1 MPALRAAELEVLY
14 TANTVGVEK
23 AEKQVKD
30 SAERIEKK
38 PVVKKVGADTSDAE
52 KGMDRVE
59 ADAKKLVSERAMLQ
73 VDADI
78 TRTEKSLQRA
88 RDKVEDLQIRGEA
101 GFEVTAETKRAEA
114 AVARLEQQAERLGK
128 LRESI
133 TVEADTDKAETGLK
147 RFLSLFKRESEEAGT
162 ESGRSLSKGLDSATR
177 GAGEKVGQVVGGD
190 IEGSLIAAL
199 TAIPIAGGIVIGGV
213 AIGKAIVAGVQ
224 DGLQQEVGFDR
235 LEALTGISPEQAMRI
250 GRAAGE
256 AYTNVFGES
265 VEANM
270 DTARLALQFRIIDP
284 DASSRDAQQVVQ
296 GLSGIADVLGEDV
309 RPVATAVTQ
318 LLRTG
323 LASSSK
329 EAFDL
334 LATGARNG
342 VNASEDLLDTFT
354 EYPALFRRL
363 GLSGPEALGLINQG
377 LLAGA
382 RNSDLAADAL
392 KEFQIRATDGTEGPA
407 EAFRSLGLDAEEM
420 TAKIARGGTEARDG
434 LALVLDKLRETE
446 DPVLRNA
453 AAVGLFGTQAEDLGD
468 ALFAMDL
475 SNAVEQLGGV
485 EGAAQRMFD
494 TLADNGATKME
505 QAQRNI
511 QVAADGIKGALAAAF
526 SEPLADFADFVSQNR
541 GPVLQFF
548 VDMANGALDFAET
561 ASDGFGDFVSGPLRE
576 TLQGLRDF
584 IEWLPGDADLDGLD
598 AVIEGMSDVDKT
610 TDAMSDKIAEARD
623 RLNEF
628 AEPQVKL
635 GYLNDAQIAL
645 AKAIDRVGESAT
657 EGRSILDDLTAAQD
671 GTTRATGEL
680 DGQIR
685 SAVDALIAQ
694 QNAAIATGE
703 EQEVLSGR
711 WRDGAGAL
719 AEQLTAMGLT
729 EVQAWQLIAAYAG
742 IPETEITQILSNA
755 PDEQSKVQALVDR
768 VNSIPD
774 GETTIFADTSP
785 AEEAIRAL
793 RSNIS
798 LGATMGVQISAAAT
812 GGPRGRP
819 GGGEFANGAIVE
831 FMAAGGVR
839 GVNPMQPL
847 AQMVPASSWR
857 IVGDRTDVPEAYI
870 PLDGSARSLALLAET
885 IMRMPGLDD
894 GTSGAVAPA
903 GPRPPSLPPMQVID
917 NGTYYSYDPTEIA
930 RQRDVRLAQALTR
943 LPRR

>member
-1 MPALRAAELEVLY
+1 MPLRAAELEVLY
-14 TANTVGVEK
+14 TANTVDVEK
-23 AEKQVKD
+23 AEKKVKD
-30 SAERIEKK
+30 SADRIEKK
-38 PVVKKVGADTSDAE
+38 PVTQKVGADTSDAE
-52 KGMDRVE
+52 QGMDRVE
-59 ADAKKLVSERAMLQ
+59 AEAKKLVSERAMLQ
-73 VDADI
+73 IDADI

-114 AVARLEQQAERLGK
+114 AVTRLEQQAERLGT

-133 TVEADTDKAETGLK
+133 TVDAETEKAETGLK
-147 RFLSLFKRESEEAGT
+147 RFLSLFKRESEEAGE
-162 ESGRSLSKGLDSATR
+162 ESGRSLSRGLDSATR

-199 TAIPIAGGIVIGGV
+199 TAIPIAGGIILGGV
-213 AIGKAIVAGVQ
+213 AIGKAIISGVQ
-224 DGLQQEVGFDR
+224 DGLQQEVNFDR
-235 LEALTGISPEQAMRI
+235 LEALTGISPTDAMRI

-284 DASSRDAQQVVQ
+284 DASNRDAQKVVE

-323 LASSSK
+323 LARTSQ
-329 EAFDL
+329 EAFDI

-354 EYPALFRRL
+354 EYPALFQRL
-363 GLSGPEALGLINQG
+363 GLTGPEALGLINQG
-377 LLAGA
+377 LAAGA

-392 KEFQIRATDGTEGPA
+392 KEFQIRATDGTAGPA

-434 LALVLDKLRETE
+434 LDLVLDKLRDTE

-453 AAVGLFGTQAEDLGD
+453 AAVGLFGTQAEDLGE
-468 ALFAMDL
+468 ALFALDP
-475 SNAVEQLGGV
+475 SSAVASLGQV

-494 TLADNGATKME
+494 TLADNDATKME
-505 QAQRNI
+505 QASRNI
-511 QVAADGIKGALAAAF
+511 EVAADGIKGALAAAF
-526 SEPLADFADFVSQNR
+526 SDPLEDFADFVSQNR

-548 VDMANGALDFAET
+548 LDMANGALDFAET

-598 AVIEGMSDVDKT
+598 AVIAGMEDVDKT

-623 RLNEF
+623 RLNTF
-628 AEPQVKL
+628 GEPAVQL
-635 GYLNDAQIAL
+635 GYLNDAQLRL
-645 AKAIDRVGESAT
+645 AEAIDMVGESAT
-657 EGRSILDDLTAAQD
+657 EGRSILDDLTESQD
-671 GTTRATGEL
+671 GSTRATGEL
-680 DGQIR
+680 DAQIR

-694 QNAAIATGE
+694 QTAAAATGE
-703 EQEVLSGR
+703 EQDVLSGR
-711 WRDGAGAL
+711 WRDGAGAI
-719 AEQLTAMGLT
+719 AEQLQQMGLT
-729 EVQAWQLIAAYAG
+729 EVQAWRLIAAYAG
-742 IPETEITQILSNA
+742 IPESEITEIISNA

-768 VNSIPD
+768 VNTIPD
-774 GETTIFADTSP
+774 GETTIYADTSP
-785 AEEAIRAL
+785 AEAAIRAL
-793 RSNIS
+793 RAGIS
-798 LGATMGVQISAAAT
+798 AGATLGVTVAT
-812 GGPRGRP
+812 SGGARDRP
-819 GGGEFANGAIVE
+819 GGGQFAKGAIVE
-831 FMAAGGVR
+831 FMAEGGLR
-839 GVNPMQPL
+839 GLSPMEPL

-857 IVGDRTDVPEAYI
+857 VVGDRTDVAEAYI

-885 IMRMPGLDD
+885 IRRMPGFDDD
-894 GTSGAVAPA
+894 GMAGAGAPS
-903 GPRPPSLPPMQVID
+903 GPRPPSLPPLQVID
-917 NGTYYSYDPTEIA
+917 QSTYYSYDPTDVA
-930 RQRDVRLAQALTR
+930 RQRDVRLAQAITR

>member
-14 TANTVGVEK
+14 TANTVGVQKGEK
-23 AEKQVKD
+23 EVKD
-30 SAERIEKK
+30 SADRIEKK
-38 PVVKKVGADTSDAE
+38 PVVKKVDADTSDAVA
-52 KGMDRVE
+52 GMDRVE
-59 ADAKKLVSERAMLQ
+59 AEAKKLVSERAVLQ
-73 VDADI
+73 VEADI

-133 TVEADTDKAETGLK
+133 TVEAETERAASGLK
-147 RFLSLFKRESEEAGT
+147 RFLALFKREAEDAGT
-162 ESGRSLSKGLDSATR
+162 ESGRSLSRGLDTATR

-199 TAIPIAGGIVIGGV
+199 TAIPIAGGIVLGGV
-213 AIGKAIVAGVQ
+213 AIGKAIAAGVQ

-235 LEALTGISPEQAMRI
+235 LEALTGISPEQAMRL

-265 VEANM
+265 IEANM

-284 DASSRDAQQVVQ
+284 DASNRDAQKVVE
-296 GLSGIADVLGEDV
+296 GLSGIADVLSEDV
-309 RPVATAVTQ
+309 RPVATTVTQ

-323 LASSSK
+323 LAGSAQ

-342 VNASEDLLDTFT
+342 LNANEDLLDTLT

-363 GLSGPEALGLINQG
+363 GLTGPEALGLINQG
-377 LLAGA
+377 LAAGA

-392 KEFQIRATDGTEGPA
+392 KEFQIRATDASETSAEG
-407 EAFRSLGLDAEEM
+407 FRSLGLDAEEM
-420 TAKIARGGTEARDG
+420 TAKIAAGGQGARDG
-434 LALVLDKLRETE
+434 LDEVLRKLRETE

-453 AAVGLFGTQAEDLGD
+453 AAVALFGTQAEDLGD
-468 ALFAMDL
+468 ALFAMDP
-475 SNAVEQLGGV
+475 SNAVASLGQV

-494 TLADNGATKME
+494 TLADNDATKME

-511 QVAADGIKGALAAAF
+511 EVAADGIKGALAAAF
-526 SEPLADFADFVSQNR
+526 SDPLQDFADFVSQNR

-548 VDMANGALDFAET
+548 LDMANGALDFAET
-561 ASDGFGDFVSGPLRE
+561 ASDGFADFVSGPLRE

-584 IEWLPGDADLDGLD
+584 IEWLPGDADLEGLD
-598 AVIEGMSDVDKT
+598 AVIDGMGDVDKT
-610 TDAMSDKIAEARD
+610 TDAMSEKIADARD

-628 AEPQVKL
+628 AEPAVKL
-635 GYLNDAQIAL
+635 GYLNDAQLRL
-645 AKAIDRVGESAT
+645 AEAIDMVGESAT
-657 EGRSILDDLTAAQD
+657 EGRSLLDDLTEAQD
-671 GTTRATGEL
+671 GSTRATGEL
-680 DGQIR
+680 DAQIR
-685 SAVDALIAQ
+685 AAVDALIAQ
-694 QNAAIATGE
+694 QTAAAATGE
-703 EQEVLSGR
+703 EQDALSGR
-711 WRDGAGAL
+711 WRDGAGAI
-719 AEQLTAMGLT
+719 AEQLQQMGLT
-729 EVQAWQLIAAYAG
+729 EVQAWRLIAAYAG
-742 IPETEITQILSNA
+742 IPESEITEILSNA

-768 VNSIPD
+768 VNTIPD
-774 GETTIFADTSP
+774 GETTIYADTSP
-785 AEEAIRAL
+785 AEAAIRAL
-793 RSNIS
+793 RSSIAI
-798 LGATMGVQISAAAT
+798 GATLAVTAAT
-812 GGPRGRP
+812 SVSPRARP

-831 FMAAGGVR
+831 FMAAGGLR
-839 GVNPMQPL
+839 GLHPMEPL

-857 IVGDRTDVPEAYI
+857 VVGDRTDVPEAYI

-885 IMRMPGLDD
+885 IRRMPGLDD
-894 GTSGAVAPA
+894 GSAGAPFSG